1 MKKLTKRDSERILN
15 HIKKAREI
23 IDSVSSDGTE
33 IQFSDVE
40 IAESILSG
48 IGEIE
53 FIASNTV

>member
-1 MKKLTKRDSERILN
+1 MRKISKKDSERILN
-15 HIKKAREI
+15 YIKKAREI
-23 IDSVSSDGTE
+23 IDSVSDGDE

-40 IAESILSG
+40 TAESILSG